1 MYTGRPKYKDGVRTF
16 KFDFIFNR
24 CSPIMLANDVAKVVF
39 PAPIR
44 PLIPKQY
51 YYKSQMT
58 GLIALDRT
66 RLFQTKVI
74 AIRFT
79 YQ

>member
-1 MYTGRPKYKDGVRTF
+1 
-16 KFDFIFNR
+16 
-24 CSPIMLANDVAKVVF
+24 MLANDVAKVVF

-66 RLFQTKVI
+66 RLFQTNVI